1 MNGMTDLYF
10 IIGQALG
17 ILSTLCSIFR
27 PFCKKKWQILMLN
40 AAINLL
46 VASNYLLIGRF
57 GSASVLCLLA
67 IVQSLV
73 GAIHDRRG
81 TQAPLWEIILFTILY
96 VTVGLIGITT
106 APGFVWELST
116 ANLLELM
123 PIAGAML
130 MMAAL
135 FAPEPQTIRKFL
147 LANSMIWVTYAILQ
161 GSSTFMTNAV
171 SGMATATALWKYR
184 KTEQ

>member
-1 MNGMTDLYF
+1 MNY
-10 IIGQALG
+10 IIGQSLG
-17 ILSTLCSIFR
+17 ILSTACAIFR
-27 PFCKKKWQILMLN
+27 PFCKKKWQILTLN

-67 IVQSLV
+67 IVQSVV
-73 GAIHDRRG
+73 GAVHDRRG
-81 TQAPLWEIILFTILY
+81 TPTPMWEIILFTILY
-96 VTVGLIGITT
+96 LAVGLLGIVA
-106 APGFVWELST
+106 APGFVFELSA
-116 ANLLELM
+116 ANALELM

-135 FAPEPQTIRKFL
+135 FAPDPQTIRKFL
-147 LANSMIWVTYAILQ
+147 LANSAIWVTYAILQ

-171 SGMATATALWKYR
+171 SGMASATALWKYR
-184 KTEQ
+184 KKEQHP

>member
-1 MNGMTDLYF
+1 MTEIAY
-10 IIGQALG
+10 IIGQGLG
-17 ILSTLCSIFR
+17 ILSTLCAIFR
-27 PFCKKKWQILMLN
+27 PFCKRKWQIMLLN

-46 VASNYLLIGRF
+46 VASNYLLIGSF

-73 GAIHDRRG
+73 SAIHDRRG
-81 TQAPLWEIILFTILY
+81 TRAPLWEIVFFTIGY
-96 VTVGLIGITT
+96 IVVGLVGIIT
-106 APGFVWELST
+106 APGFVWEVSA

-123 PIAGAML
+123 PIAGSML

-135 FAPEPQTIRKFL
+135 FAPDPQTVRKFL
-147 LANSMIWVTYAILQ
+147 LANSMIWVTYAILR

-171 SGMATATALWKYR
+171 SGTASAVALWKYR
-184 KTEQ
+184 NKEHQT

>member
-1 MNGMTDLYF
+1 MSY

-17 ILSTLCSIFR
+17 VLSTACAIFR
-27 PFCKKKWQILMLN
+27 PFCKKKWQIMLLN

-73 GAIHDRRG
+73 SAIHDRRG
-81 TQAPLWEIILFTILY
+81 TRAPAWEIAVFTAAY
-96 VTVGLIGITT
+96 VTVGLIGIIT
-106 APGFVWELST
+106 APGFVWELSA
-116 ANLLELM
+116 ANALELM
-123 PIAGAML
+123 PIAGSML

-147 LANSMIWVTYAILQ
+147 LANSMIWVTYAILR

-171 SGMATATALWKYR
+171 SGTASAVALWKYR
-184 KTEQ
+184 EKEHQS

>member
-1 MNGMTDLYF
+1 MSY

-17 ILSTLCSIFR
+17 VLSTACAIFR
-27 PFCKKKWQILMLN
+27 PFCKKKWQIMLLN

-46 VASNYLLIGRF
+46 VASNYVLIGSF

-67 IVQSLV
+67 IVQSV
-73 GAIHDRRG
+73 ISAIHDRRG
-81 TQAPLWEIILFTILY
+81 TQAPVWEIILFTIAY
-96 VTVGLIGITT
+96 IAVGFVGIIT
-106 APGFVWELST
+106 APGFVWEISA
-116 ANLLELM
+116 ANALELM
-123 PIAGAML
+123 PIAGSML

-147 LANSMIWVTYAILQ
+147 LANSAIWVTYAILR

-171 SGMATATALWKYR
+171 SGTASAVALWKYR
-184 KTEQ
+184 KKEKHP

>member
-1 MNGMTDLYF
+1 MNY

-17 ILSTLCSIFR
+17 VLSTACAIFR

-46 VASNYLLIGRF
+46 VASNYILIGRF

-67 IVQSLV
+67 IVQSVV
-73 GAIHDRRG
+73 GAVHDRRG
-81 TQAPLWEIILFTILY
+81 TQPPLWEIVLFTILY
-96 VTVGLIGITT
+96 VTVGLLGIIT
-106 APGFVWELST
+106 APGFVFELSA
-116 ANLLELM
+116 ANALELM
-123 PIAGAML
+123 PIAGSML

-135 FAPEPQTIRKFL
+135 FAPETQTIRKFL
-147 LANSMIWVTYAILQ
+147 LANSAIWVTYAILR

-171 SGMATATALWKYR
+171 SGIATATALCRYR
-184 KTEQ
+184 SHPSQKGDSL

>member
-1 MNGMTDLYF
+1 MSY
-10 IIGQALG
+10 IIGQTLG
-17 ILSTLCSIFR
+17 VVSTVCAIFR
-27 PFCKKKWQILMLN
+27 PFCKKKWQIMLLN

-46 VASNYLLIGRF
+46 VASNYLLIGSF

-73 GAIHDRRG
+73 SAVHDRRG
-81 TQAPLWEIILFTILY
+81 TQPGLWEIALFTAGYLI
-96 VTVGLIGITT
+96 VGLISIVT
-106 APGFVWELST
+106 APGFVWALST
-116 ANLLELM
+116 DNLLELM
-123 PIAGAML
+123 PIAGSML

-147 LANSMIWVTYAILQ
+147 LANSIIWTTYAILR

-171 SGMATATALWKYR
+171 SGTASAAALWKYR
-184 KTEQ
+184 KKEHQP

>member
-1 MNGMTDLYF
+1 MSY

-17 ILSTLCSIFR
+17 ALSTLCAVFR

-46 VASNYLLIGRF
+46 VASNYILIGRF

-67 IVQSLV
+67 IVQSVV

-81 TQAPLWEIILFTILY
+81 TRPPKWEIVLFTVLY
-96 VTVGLIGITT
+96 VTVGLLGIVT
-106 APGFVWELST
+106 APAFVLEFSA
-116 ANLLELM
+116 ANALELM
-123 PIAGAML
+123 PIAGSML

-147 LANSMIWVTYAILQ
+147 LANSLIWVTYAILQ

-171 SGMATATALWKYR
+171 SGMASAAALWKYR
-184 KTEQ
+184 KQS

>member
-1 MNGMTDLYF
+1 MNYM
-10 IIGQALG
+10 IGQALG
-17 ILSTLCSIFR
+17 VLSTACAIFR

-46 VASNYLLIGRF
+46 VASNYILIGRF

-67 IVQSLV
+67 IVQSVV

-81 TQAPLWEIILFTILY
+81 IQPPQWEIILFTVLY
-96 VTVGLIGITT
+96 ITVGLIGIVT
-106 APGFVWELST
+106 APGFVFELSA
-116 ANLLELM
+116 ANALELM
-123 PIAGAML
+123 PIAGSML

-147 LANSMIWVTYAILQ
+147 LANSAIWVTYAVLQ

-171 SGMATATALWKYR
+171 SGMASATALWKYR
-184 KTEQ
+184 AHPSKKGENL